1 MQQDCVEDILAS
13 AIGPNKP
20 IMHPREETEV
30 SIAEKV
36 LVAGCER
43 QLLEV
48 NILAIGVERLG
59 MESAL
64 LCGCDNA
71 LQAPKCI
78 RRALQGQLKCIT
90 RALQEYK
97 SI

>member
-1 MQQDCVEDILAS
+1 
-13 AIGPNKP
+13 
-20 IMHPREETEV
+20 MHPREETEV
-30 SIAEKV
+30 SIAEQL

-71 LQAPKCI
+71 LQALNCI
-78 RRALQGQLKCIT
+78 RRALQDATEVHIKDTELGTNQ
-90 RALQEYK
+90 
-97 SI
+97 